1 MIILQSYLT
10 VELGTH
16 AHLMSIQRMISESGT
31 VKVGSEMKKA
41 SELYGMSSFVN
52 CLRFLFQLYCC

>member
-16 AHLMSIQRMISESGT
+16 AHLMAIQRMISESGT
-31 VKVGSEMKKA
+31 VKVGNESKKA
-41 SELYGMSSFVN
+41 SELYG
-52 CLRFLFQLYCC
+52 

>member
-41 SELYGMSSFVN
+41 SELYGMPSFVN
-52 CLRFLFQLYCC
+52 C